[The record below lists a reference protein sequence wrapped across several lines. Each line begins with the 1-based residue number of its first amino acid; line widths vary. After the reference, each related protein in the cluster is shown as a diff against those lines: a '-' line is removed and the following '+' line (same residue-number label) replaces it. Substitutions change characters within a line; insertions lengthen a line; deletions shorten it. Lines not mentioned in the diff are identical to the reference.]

1 MIDTAPSN
9 TSNKTTD
16 PFIPVQDNQ
25 EQQNN
30 TPFGLNPNDLI
41 KKLRPWTKFF
51 AGDRFARPASMDEV
65 VGRLRVNPVFFATN
79 YLVIFILLIGYCA
92 YVFIFSLCVFN
103 TNTLYCTVLYTLYI
117 VQHPP

>member
-9 TSNKTTD
+9 TGNTGNTSNKSND

-25 EQQNN
+25 EHQNS

-92 YVFIFSLCVFN
+92 YRLLLFVSLF
-103 TNTLYCTVLYTLYI
+103 
-117 VQHPP
+117 